1 MEKLAIVTKMVFH
14 ISDGK
19 RVQPEDWETRGG
31 GGGYIGMNK
40 INDYCSEYP
49 GGVVLLTE
57 MGRIESNRIES
68 KVDQKT
74 GF

>member
-1 MEKLAIVTKMVFH
+1 MERGFSLRI
-14 ISDGK
+14 GK
-19 RVQPEDWETRGG
+19 RGG
-31 GGGYIGMNK
+31 GGGYLGMNK